1 MNVNYV
7 KNGKNEFKMSLKPL
21 KRLTNLTIG
30 NKIIS
35 DTKKIENFRKE
46 EW

>member
-1 MNVNYV
+1 MA
-7 KNGKNEFKMSLKPL
+7 KMSLKPL
-21 KRLTNLTIG
+21 KRLTNPTIG

-35 DTKKIENFRKE
+35 DKKKTENFRKE

>member
-1 MNVNYV
+1 MA
-7 KNGKNEFKMSLKPL
+7 KMSLTPL

>member
-1 MNVNYV
+1 
-7 KNGKNEFKMSLKPL
+7 
-21 KRLTNLTIG
+21 LTNTTIR

-35 DTKKIENFRKE
+35 DTKKKENFRKE

>member
-1 MNVNYV
+1 MA
-7 KNGKNEFKMSLKPL
+7 KMSLKPL
-21 KRLTNLTIG
+21 KRLTNLTIE

>member
-7 KNGKNEFKMSLKPL
+7 KNGKNEFKTT

-35 DTKKIENFRKE
+35 DTKK
-46 EW
+46 

>member
-7 KNGKNEFKMSLKPL
+7 KMAKMSLKPL

-35 DTKKIENFRKE
+35 DTKK
-46 EW
+46 

>member
-1 MNVNYV
+1 MNINYM
-7 KNGKNEFKMSLKPL
+7 KTPKMSLKPL

>member
-1 MNVNYV
+1 
-7 KNGKNEFKMSLKPL
+7 MSLKPL

-30 NKIIS
+30 NKTIS

>member
-7 KNGKNEFKMSLKPL
+7 KNGKMSLKPL

>member
-7 KNGKNEFKMSLKPL
+7 KNGKNEFKTT
-21 KRLTNLTIG
+21 TNLTIG

>member
-1 MNVNYV
+1 MA
-7 KNGKNEFKMSLKPL
+7 KMSLKTT
-21 KRLTNLTIG
+21 KKIDKSDNR

>member
-1 MNVNYV
+1 MA
-7 KNGKNEFKMSLKPL
+7 KMSLKPL
-21 KRLTNLTIG
+21 KRLINLTIG

>member
-7 KNGKNEFKMSLKPL
+7 KNDKMSLKPL

>member
-7 KNGKNEFKMSLKPL
+7 KNGKMSLKPL
-21 KRLTNLTIG
+21 KRLTNPTIG

-35 DTKKIENFRKE
+35 DTKKTENFRKE

>member
-7 KNGKNEFKMSLKPL
+7 KNGKNEFKPL

>member
-1 MNVNYV
+1 MA
-7 KNGKNEFKMSLKPL
+7 KMSLKPL

-30 NKIIS
+30 NEIIS

>member
-1 MNVNYV
+1 MA
-7 KNGKNEFKMSLKPL
+7 KMSLKPL
-21 KRLTNLTIG
+21 NSSTNKTIR

-35 DTKKIENFRKE
+35 DTKKKENFRKE

>member
-1 MNVNYV
+1 MA
-7 KNGKNEFKMSLKPL
+7 KMSLKPL
-21 KRLTNLTIG
+21 KRLTNMTIR

-35 DTKKIENFRKE
+35 DTKKKIENFRKE

>member
-7 KNGKNEFKMSLKPL
+7 KNGKNEFK
-21 KRLTNLTIG
+21 TTLTIG

>member
-1 MNVNYV
+1 
-7 KNGKNEFKMSLKPL
+7 MSLKPL
-21 KRLTNLTIG
+21 KRLTNPTIG

-35 DTKKIENFRKE
+35 DTKIIENFRKE

>member
-7 KNGKNEFKMSLKPL
+7 KNGKNEFETTKKIDKSDN
-21 KRLTNLTIG
+21 R

>member
-1 MNVNYV
+1 
-7 KNGKNEFKMSLKPL
+7 
-21 KRLTNLTIG
+21 LTNLTIG